1 MIINRNWLVGS
12 ETVEAS
18 FSRKTTQG
26 KWATFLYHLLK
37 LLFPTKSVFFHC
49 FHYEMNGLNGEEL
62 TVNVTVNSSFQF

>member
-1 MIINRNWLVGS
+1 MISRNWLVSS
-12 ETVEAS
+12 ETVEPC

-62 TVNVTVNSSFQF
+62 TIKFTVN